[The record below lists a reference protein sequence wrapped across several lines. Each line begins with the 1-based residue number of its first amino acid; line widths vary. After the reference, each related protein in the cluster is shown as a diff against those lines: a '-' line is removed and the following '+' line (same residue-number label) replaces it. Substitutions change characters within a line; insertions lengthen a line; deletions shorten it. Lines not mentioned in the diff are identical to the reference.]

1 MVEDIREDI
10 SIDALL
16 EGGKAKL
23 TIFPRPSTR
32 YTFPLSNLIVG
43 KLAHK

>member
-10 SIDALL
+10 SIKPL

-23 TIFPRPSTR
+23 TIFRLPSTG

-43 KLAHK
+43 KLADK